1 MRQLPAVRRH
11 EASEAEVSLISL
23 GTGTALAASNQP
35 GGISHNLA
43 GQKLGRKGRDTRERI
58 IAATAEL
65 IEEAG
70 ETPIS
75 MSAVARRA
83 SLGMT
88 SLYNYFAD
96 FTELMLALLEPV
108 MASAEDAYLARLR
121 TTWSDAELGA
131 RCLEFVTAYHGF
143 WARNSRLLHLRNAI
157 SDQLDP
163 RLMRHRIGSTQPIVD
178 LLVRQMGGITLQ
190 LSSSPVTLA
199 TMAMIAI
206 ERSIT
211 ISTDH
216 ELSSL
221 TEWFYE
227 PDDDR
232 FVVPGARLLELAIRE
247 GRAVT
252 QDTAGDSAA
261 A

>member
-1 MRQLPAVRRH
+1 MMGQSPAVRRH
-11 EASEAEVSLISL
+11 ETSEATAPLVTLVS
-23 GTGTALAASNQP
+23 GAGAAAH
-35 GGISHNLA
+35 GEAAGISHNLA
-43 GQKLGRKGRDTRERI
+43 GQRLGRKGRDTRERI

-70 ETPIS
+70 DGQIS

-88 SLYNYFAD
+88 SLYNYFSE
-96 FTELMLALLEPV
+96 FTELILAVLEPV
-108 MASAEDAYLARLR
+108 MATAEDAYLARLR
-121 TTWSDAELGA
+121 PIWSDGELGA
-131 RCLEFVTAYHGF
+131 RCLEFVSAYHAF

-157 SDQLDP
+157 SDRMEP

-178 LLVRQMGGITLQ
+178 LLVHQMGAEGAEPTSQ
-190 LSSSPVTLA
+190 PVALA

-216 ELSSL
+216 DLSSL
-221 TEWFYE
+221 SDWYFRE
-227 PDDDR
+227 DDDR
-232 FVVPGARLLELAIRE
+232 FVAPGARLLELAIRE
-247 GRAVT
+247 ARA
-252 QDTAGDSAA
+252 G
-261 A
+261 

>member
-1 MRQLPAVRRH
+1 MGQSPAVRKN
-11 EASEAEVSLISL
+11 ETSEAAAAAPLVTLVPGPGVDAGEV
-23 GTGTALAASNQP
+23 
-35 GGISHNLA
+35 SHNLA
-43 GQKLGRKGRDTRERI
+43 GQRLGRKGRDTRERI
-58 IAATAEL
+58 VAAAAEL
-65 IEEAG
+65 IDEAG
-70 ETPIS
+70 EGAIS

-121 TTWSDAELGA
+121 PRWSDAELGEG
-131 RCLEFVTAYHGF
+131 CLAFVAAYHAF
-143 WARNSRLLHLRNAI
+143 WARNSRLLHMRNAI
-157 SDQLDP
+157 SDRLDP

-178 LLVRQMGGITLQ
+178 LLVRQMGGDVTRPT
-190 LSSSPVTLA
+190 SHPVALA

-221 TEWFYE
+221 SDWYFRQ
-227 PDDDR
+227 DDDR
-232 FVVPGARLLELAIRE
+232 FVAPGARLLELAIRE
-247 GRAVT
+247 GRSVVCL
-252 QDTAGDSAA
+252 DAGGDAA